1 MTTEEPHDDRE
12 AEGAAPHDATETSP
26 LVVWGGAAGILV
38 ALAAVFFL
46 SHGGGH
52 EEKKEAPAAQSVSVM
67 TVSAQPFAK
76 RLSLSGEARPK
87 VDVRVFAPTSGV
99 RITALLVDEGA
110 MVREGQPLARLDTRV
125 AAAQTSAAQASVAE
139 ARSAQVKAA
148 DELRRAESIRD
159 SGALSTEAIEAR
171 RSTSKAADARLVA
184 AQAQLAEV
192 NARLEGGYIRAP
204 NAGLVI
210 ERTAEVGRLVDGQAL
225 FRIVGGNA
233 LEVGAEIGEADMLV
247 MRPGQ
252 TATFNLVDGSAVT
265 ARLRRI
271 PAAINSQTRTGE
283 AVFDLPVDPKLRAG
297 MFLRGEAEL
306 PPRNMIA
313 APQTA
318 VAFEDR
324 KSFVFV
330 VGENNRVKRT
340 PVTLGARAND
350 FVAIESGLSAGDVIV
365 AGGAAF
371 LQDGDAI
378 TPVKAAAAAA
388 ATPPSQEGL
397 RGRSGG

>member
-1 MTTEEPHDDRE
+1 MTSHDPE
-12 AEGAAPHDATETSP
+12 AHADGADDAAHKANETSP
-26 LVVWGGAAGILV
+26 LVVYGGAAAILV

-52 EEKKEAPAAQSVSVM
+52 DEKKEAAAAQSVTVM
-67 TVSAQPFAK
+67 TVTEQPFTK

-87 VDVRVFAPTSGV
+87 VDVRVFAPVSGV

-110 MVREGQPLARLDTRV
+110 MVRQGQPLARLDTRV
-125 AAAQTSAAQASVAE
+125 ANAQISAAQASVAE
-139 ARSAQVKAA
+139 ARSAQVRAA

-159 SGALSTEAIEAR
+159 SGALSAEAIEAR
-171 RSTSKAADARLVA
+171 RSAARAADARLAA

-210 ERTAEVGRLVDGQAL
+210 ERTAEVGRLVDGQPL

-233 LEVGAEIGEADMLV
+233 LEVGAEVGEADMLA
-247 MRPGQ
+247 MRVGQ
-252 TATFNLVDGSAVT
+252 RATFRLVDGT
-265 ARLRRI
+265 PIEARLRRI
-271 PAAINSQTRTGE
+271 PAAIDSQTRTGE
-283 AVFDLPVDPKLRAG
+283 AVFDLPANPKLRAG

-306 PPRNMIA
+306 PARRMIA

-324 KSFVFV
+324 DSFVFV
-330 VGENNRVKRT
+330 VGEGNRVKRV
-340 PVTLGARAND
+340 PVTLGARANGL
-350 FVAIESGLSAGDVIV
+350 VAVESGLTAGTTIV

-378 TPVKAAAAAA
+378 TPVKAEATAD
-388 ATPPSQEGL
+388 ATPPTQEGL

>member
-1 MTTEEPHDDRE
+1 MTTDHPQGEGDDV
-12 AEGAAPHDATETSP
+12 APHQTNETSP
-26 LVVWGGAAGILV
+26 WVVWGGAAGILV
-38 ALAAVFFL
+38 ALAAVFFF
-46 SHGGGH
+46 SHGGSH
-52 EEKKEAPAAQSVSVM
+52 EEKKEAAAAQSVTVM
-67 TVSAQPFAK
+67 TVSEQPFAK

-87 VDVRVFAPTSGV
+87 VDVRVFAPVTGV

-125 AAAQTSAAQASVAE
+125 ANAQTSAAQASVAE
-139 ARSAQVKAA
+139 ARAAQVRAA

-171 RSTSKAADARLVA
+171 RSSAKAADARLA
-184 AQAQLAEV
+184 ASLAQLAEV

-210 ERTAEVGRLVDGQAL
+210 ERTAEVGRLVDGQPL

-252 TATFNLVDGSAVT
+252 SAVFNLVDGSAVT

-324 KSFVFV
+324 NAFVFI

-350 FVAIESGLSAGDVIV
+350 FIAIESGLTAGQTIV
-365 AGGAAF
+365 AAGAAF
-371 LQDGDAI
+371 LQDGDEI
-378 TPVKAAAAAA
+378 TPVKSATSATAA
-388 ATPPSQEGL
+388 PPSQEGL

>member
-1 MTTEEPHDDRE
+1 MTTDDPHGSSQR
-12 AEGAAPHDATETSP
+12 AEGASHDVNETSP
-26 LVVWGGAAGILV
+26 LVVWGGAAAILV

-46 SHGGGH
+46 SHGGGR
-52 EEKKEAPAAQSVSVM
+52 EEKKEAAAAQSVTVM
-67 TVSAQPFAK
+67 TIAEQPFTN
-76 RLSLSGEARPK
+76 RLTLSGEARPK
-87 VDVRVFAPTSGV
+87 VDVRVFAPVTGV

-110 MVREGQPLARLDTRV
+110 MVLEGQPLARLDTRV
-125 AAAQTSAAQASVAE
+125 ANAQTSAAQASVAE
-139 ARSAQVKAA
+139 ARAAQVRAA

-171 RSTSKAADARLVA
+171 RSSAKAAEARLAA

-210 ERTAEVGRLVDGQAL
+210 ERTAEVGRLVDGQPL

-233 LEVGAEIGEADMLV
+233 LEVGAEVGEADMLV

-252 TATFNLVDGSAVT
+252 SAIFNLVDGSAIT

-283 AVFDLPVDPKLRAG
+283 AVFDLPQDPRLRAG

-306 PPRNMIA
+306 PARKVIA

-324 KSFVFV
+324 IAFVFV
-330 VGENNRVKRT
+330 VAENNRVKRT
-340 PVTLGARAND
+340 PVTLGARANGL
-350 FVAIESGLSAGDVIV
+350 VAIESGLTVGQTIV

-378 TPVKAAAAAA
+378 TPVKADTTANAA
-388 ATPPSQEGL
+388 PPSQEGL

>member
-1 MTTEEPHDDRE
+1 MTTENPNDEPRDGE
-12 AEGAAPHDATETSP
+12 AGAHENNEASP

-52 EEKKEAPAAQSVSVM
+52 DEKKEPAAAQSV
-67 TVSAQPFAK
+67 TVTTVAEQPFAK

-87 VDVRVFAPTSGV
+87 VDVRVFAPVSGV

-110 MVREGQPLARLDTRV
+110 MVRQGQPLARLDTRV
-125 AAAQTSAAQASVAE
+125 ANAQTSAAQASVAE
-139 ARSAQVKAA
+139 ARSAQVRAA

-159 SGALSTEAIEAR
+159 SGALSAEAIEAR
-171 RSTSKAADARLVA
+171 RSAAKAADARLAA

-210 ERTAEVGRLVDGQAL
+210 ERTAEVGRLVDGQPL
-225 FRIVGGNA
+225 FRIAGGNA
-233 LEVGAEIGEADMLV
+233 LEIGAEVGEADMLS
-247 MRPGQ
+247 MRVGQ
-252 TATFNLVDGSAVT
+252 SATFRLVDGTPVE

-271 PAAINSQTRTGE
+271 PAAISSQTRTGE
-283 AVFDLPVDPKLRAG
+283 AVFDLPAHAKLRAG
-297 MFLRGEAEL
+297 MFLRGDAEL
-306 PPRNMIA
+306 PVRNMIA

-324 KSFVFV
+324 NAFIFI
-330 VGENNRVKRT
+330 VGKDNRVKRV
-340 PVTLGARAND
+340 PVTLGARANGL
-350 FVAIESGLSAGDVIV
+350 VAIESGLAAGATIV

-378 TPVKAAAAAA
+378 TPVKAETTADAA
-388 ATPPSQEGL
+388 PPAQEGL

>member
-1 MTTEEPHDDRE
+1 MTTDDPNASRDETQRHDT
-12 AEGAAPHDATETSP
+12 AETSP
-26 LVVWGGAAGILV
+26 VIVWGGAAAILA
-38 ALAAVFFL
+38 ALAGVFLL
-46 SHGGGH
+46 SHGGT
-52 EEKKEAPAAQSVSVM
+52 EKAAEKSAAAQSVTVM
-67 TVSAQPFAK
+67 TVSQQPFATS
-76 RLSLSGEARPK
+76 LSLSGEARPTI
-87 VDVRVFAPTSGV
+87 DVRVFAPTTGV
-99 RITALLVDEGA
+99 RVTALLVDEGA
-110 MVREGQPLARLDTRV
+110 MVRQGQPLARLDTRV
-125 AAAQTSAAQASVAE
+125 ANAQTRAAEASVAE
-139 ARSAQVKAA
+139 ARSAQVRAT

-171 RSTSKAADARLVA
+171 RAGAQAADARLAA

-233 LEVGAEIGEADMLV
+233 LELGAEIGEADMLV

-252 TATFNLVDGSAVT
+252 SATFQLVDGTPIT

-283 AVFDLPVDPKLRAG
+283 AVFDLPANPKLRAG

-306 PPRNMIA
+306 PARQMIA

-318 VAFEDR
+318 VTFEDR
-324 KSFVFV
+324 QSYVFV
-330 VGENNRVKRT
+330 VGPDNRVKRT
-340 PVTLGARAND
+340 AVTVGARARD
-350 FVAIESGLSAGDVIV
+350 LVAIESGLSPGMTIV

-371 LQDGDAI
+371 LQDGDVV
-378 TPVKAAAAAA
+378 TPVKQSGAEAAS
-388 ATPPSQEGL
+388 TPPTDTGL

>member
-1 MTTEEPHDDRE
+1 MATEDQHQPSTGE
-12 AEGAAPHDATETSP
+12 AAAAHDANEASP
-26 LVVWGGAAGILV
+26 LVVWGGAAAILV

-52 EEKKEAPAAQSVSVM
+52 DEKKEAPAAQSV
-67 TVSAQPFAK
+67 TVITASEQPFAK

-87 VDVRVFAPTSGV
+87 VDVRVFAPVSGV

-110 MVREGQPLARLDTRV
+110 MVRQGQPLARLDTRV
-125 AAAQTSAAQASVAE
+125 ANAQTSAAQAAVAE
-139 ARSAQVKAA
+139 ARSAQVRAA

-159 SGALSTEAIEAR
+159 SGALSAEAIEAR
-171 RSTSKAADARLVA
+171 RSAAKAAEARLAA
-184 AQAQLAEV
+184 AQAQFAEV

-210 ERTAEVGRLVDGQAL
+210 ERTAEVGRLVDGQPL

-233 LEVGAEIGEADMLV
+233 LEVGAEVGEADMLS
-247 MRPGQ
+247 MRVGQ
-252 TATFNLVDGSAVT
+252 TATFRLVDGTPIT

-271 PAAINSQTRTGE
+271 PAAIDSKTRTGE
-283 AVFDLPVDPKLRAG
+283 AVFDLPTHPKLRAG
-297 MFLRGEAEL
+297 MFLRGDAEL
-306 PPRNMIA
+306 PARNMIA

-318 VAFEDR
+318 VTFEDR
-324 KSFVFV
+324 NAFIFV
-330 VGENNRVKRT
+330 VGEGNRVKRT
-340 PVTLGARAND
+340 PVTLGARASGL
-350 FVAIESGLSAGDVIV
+350 VAVESGIV
-365 AGGAAF
+365 AGATIVAAGAAF

-378 TPVKAAAAAA
+378 TPVKAEATAN